1 MVPPPKVLPIRAD
14 KYWLTISREGRLPK
28 RLLDCPPSLMYRADN
43 VLVITYTEGTTL
55 RLLGQQIPA
64 RSAAV

>member
-1 MVPPPKVLPIRAD
+1 
-14 KYWLTISREGRLPK
+14 
-28 RLLDCPPSLMYRADN
+28 MYRADN